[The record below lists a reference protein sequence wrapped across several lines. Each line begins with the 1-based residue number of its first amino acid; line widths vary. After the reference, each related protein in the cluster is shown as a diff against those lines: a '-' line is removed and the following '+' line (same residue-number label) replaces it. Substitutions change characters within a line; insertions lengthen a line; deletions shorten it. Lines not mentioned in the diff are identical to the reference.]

1 MGNVLAIIGFIG
13 FVVAMVML
21 VIRLIAKK
29 GVSYKWLGIIAS
41 ASVLLFFVGA
51 GIEGSSPEFKK
62 SLEEKRKEQA
72 EQAETAAEQ
81 NVGVEDSD
89 VEVKDNESIIP
100 EIGPLNEIA
109 AETADSAKTVN
120 SVETV
125 GSTET
130 AESTEMAEGLL
141 ESNAIGENENEDKVN
156 NSDEEI
162 ETKNP
167 GKRIM
172 ELTKDLVKFTIVE
185 DIVVHSEG
193 SRTWAEV
200 KTLEK
205 KDWDDGGWCEEIAK
219 LVILNAWTGDVV
231 YIDEVRVY
239 NADNIQIASMR
250 NWLPKE

>member
-1 MGNVLAIIGFIG
+1 MGNFLVIIGALG
-13 FVVAMVML
+13 VVAVLVML
-21 VIRLIAKK
+21 AVRLITKK
-29 GVSYKWLGIIAS
+29 GLGYKQLGILGAV
-41 ASVLLFFVGA
+41 SVVFFFVGA
-51 GIEGSSPEFKK
+51 GIEGSSPEFQKNM
-62 SLEEKRKEQA
+62 EGKRKRQA
-72 EQAETAAEQ
+72 EIAAEQ
-81 NVGVEDSD
+81 NAGVEDSD

-100 EIGPLNEIA
+100 ETGSLNEM
-109 AETADSAKTVN
+109 ADST
-120 SVETV
+120 ETV
-125 GSTET
+125 ESTET
-130 AESTEMAEGLL
+130 AENTRMADSGKMTEGLL
-141 ESNAIGENENEDKVN
+141 ESNAISENENEDKIN
-156 NSDEEI
+156 NRDEEI

-185 DIVVHSEG
+185 DIVVHSER

-200 KTLEK
+200 KTIEK

-231 YIDEVRVY
+231 YLDEVRVY

>member
-1 MGNVLAIIGFIG
+1 MGNFLAIVGALG
-13 FVVAMVML
+13 VVAALVMFVV
-21 VIRLIAKK
+21 RLTAKR
-29 GVSYKWLGIIAS
+29 GLGYKQLGILVA

-51 GIEGSSPEFKK
+51 GIEGSSPEFQKRM
-62 SLEEKRKEQA
+62 EEKKKKQA
-72 EQAETAAEQ
+72 EIAAEQ
-81 NVGVEDSD
+81 NAGVEDSD

-100 EIGPLNEIA
+100 ETGSLNEM
-109 AETADSAKTVN
+109 ADST
-120 SVETV
+120 ETV
-125 GSTET
+125 ESTET
-130 AESTEMAEGLL
+130 AENTRMADSGKMTEGLL
-141 ESNAIGENENEDKVN
+141 ESNAISENENEDKIN
-156 NSDEEI
+156 NRDEEI

-172 ELTKDLVKFTIVE
+172 GLTKDLVKFTIVE
-185 DIVVHSEG
+185 DIVVHSER

-200 KTLEK
+200 KTIEK

-231 YIDEVRVY
+231 YLDEVRVY